1 MGLIVFLIIVYNLFI
16 KTNPKLKEKTKGRIP
31 LFVVFF
37 GLLQIIGVFGG
48 VISSAIGNLLALGF
62 IASPFIVIGWIIKKM
77 KGIGDKKVSEEYQDI
92 KKELGEDI
100 KLTESVSKRR
110 KIVAKFNEKYSLCLT
125 EQQIDRIVEASY
137 SSYSWQREVYDMSK
151 DYSSHDKLKDYKFA
165 SQWIDDANS
174 WLRAYLYVFPV
185 MDISSDIKY
194 QEQIVEDTY
203 YAIFKDID
211 PKNCYSIED
220 CIKKIN
226 DKYMT
231 RFDDKT
237 FMEAYRFLQKH
248 HHNFKLPGA
257 DRNILRNESEVEKLA
272 EKYDAFKSKRQKEAV
287 DREYSKETQTAGQ
300 YGAAGESST
309 QDYGNND
316 ITPEELEEMIRSGKL
331 NDDEIKKIIKQIY
344 GDGEDEEENKS
355 IYI

>member
-1 MGLIVFLIIVYNLFI
+1 V
-16 KTNPKLKEKTKGRIP
+16 
-31 LFVVFF
+31 
-37 GLLQIIGVFGG
+37 LQILAFIGGSLSN
-48 VISSAIGNLLALGF
+48 IIGNLLAFGF
-62 IASPFIVIGWIIKKM
+62 IASPFIFISWIVKKI
-77 KGIGDKKVSEEYQDI
+77 KGIGNKKTSEEYQEI
-92 KKELGEDI
+92 KREVGADI
-100 KLTESVSKRR
+100 KLTESVPKRK

-125 EQQIDRIVEASY
+125 DDQIDRIVEASY
-137 SSYSWQREVYDMSK
+137 SSYSWLRELYDMN
-151 DYSSHDKLKDYKFA
+151 KDYKFA
-165 SQWIDDANS
+165 SQWIEEHND
-174 WLRAYLYVFPV
+174 WLRTYLFVFPV
-185 MDISSDIKY
+185 MDISSDFAR

-211 PKNCYSIED
+211 PKSCYSVED
-220 CIKKIN
+220 CIIKIN
-226 DKYMT
+226 NKYMT
-231 RFDDKT
+231 RFDEKT

-257 DRNILRNESEVEKLA
+257 DRNILRNESEVDKLA
-272 EKYDAFKSKRQKEAV
+272 EKYDAFKTKRQKNAV

-300 YGAAGESST
+300 YGAGGESST

-331 NDDEIKKIIKQIY
+331 NDDEIMKIIKQIY